1 MSNRT
6 KWGLAVDVVFPQHLR
21 KFTVMTFEACAVV
34 LLGGFFGGIARFF
47 VSGFVGRRIGETFPW
62 GTLVVNVSGA
72 LVIGALAGLVRSR
85 GGVFA
90 GEMFRDLA
98 FVGFLGGYT
107 TVSSFC
113 LQTLN
118 LALDGQGLQAAMN
131 TILSAGLCVAAVGT
145 GFSAVVW
152 LLG

>member
-1 MSNRT
+1 
-6 KWGLAVDVVFPQHLR
+6 
-21 KFTVMTFEACAVV
+21 MTLQACALV

-72 LVIGALAGLVRSR
+72 LVIGALAGLARSH

-98 FVGFLGGYT
+98 FVGLLGGYT

-118 LALDGQGLQAAMN
+118 LALDGQGVPATMYV
-131 TILSAGLCVAAVGT
+131 ILSTGLCIAAVGT
-145 GFSAVVW
+145 GFWAVIR
-152 LLG
+152 LLA

>member
-1 MSNRT
+1 
-6 KWGLAVDVVFPQHLR
+6 
-21 KFTVMTFEACAVV
+21 MTLESCVLV
-34 LLGGFFGGIARFF
+34 LLGGFFGGISRFF

-72 LVIGALAGLVRSR
+72 LVIGALAGLARSR
-85 GGVFA
+85 GGIFS
-90 GEMFRDLA
+90 GEIFRDLA

-118 LALDGQGLQAAMN
+118 LALDGEGLQAALN
-131 TILSAGLCVAAVGT
+131 AVFSAALCVAAVGA
-145 GFSAVVW
+145 GFAAAVR
-152 LLG
+152 LLA

>member
-1 MSNRT
+1 
-6 KWGLAVDVVFPQHLR
+6 
-21 KFTVMTFEACAVV
+21 MTLQACALV

-62 GTLVVNVSGA
+62 GTLIVNVSGA
-72 LVIGALAGLVRSR
+72 LVIGALAGLARSR

-107 TVSSFC
+107 TVSSYC

-131 TILSAGLCVAAVGT
+131 IILSAGLCIAAVGG
-145 GFSAVVW
+145 GFWAVVRV
-152 LLG
+152 LA

>member
-1 MSNRT
+1 
-6 KWGLAVDVVFPQHLR
+6 
-21 KFTVMTFEACAVV
+21 MTFEACALV
-34 LLGGFFGGIARFF
+34 LLGGFFGGISRFF
-47 VSGFVGRRIGETFPW
+47 VSGFVGRRVGETFPW

-72 LVIGALAGLVRSR
+72 LVIGALAGLARAR

-107 TVSSFC
+107 TVSSFS

-118 LALDGQGLQAAMN
+118 LALDGQSLQAAMYAV
-131 TILSAGLCVAAVGT
+131 LSAGLCVAAVGS
-145 GFSAVVW
+145 GFAAVVR
-152 LLG
+152 LLT

>member
-1 MSNRT
+1 MNLES
-6 KWGLAVDVVFPQHLR
+6 
-21 KFTVMTFEACAVV
+21 CALV
-34 LLGGFFGGIARFF
+34 LFGGFFGGIARFF

-72 LVIGALAGLVRSR
+72 LVIGALAGLARSH
-85 GGVFA
+85 GGIFA

-118 LALDGQGLQAAMN
+118 LALDGQGLQAALN
-131 TILSAGLCVAAVGT
+131 AILSTGLCIAAVGA
-145 GFSAVVW
+145 GFAAIGRVLV
-152 LLG
+152 

>member
-1 MSNRT
+1 MSS
-6 KWGLAVDVVFPQHLR
+6 AVDIVFPQHLW
-21 KFTVMTFEACAVV
+21 KLIVMTFEACVLV

-72 LVIGALAGLVRSR
+72 LVIGALAGLARSR

-90 GEMFRDLA
+90 EEMFRDLA
-98 FVGFLGGYT
+98 FVGLLGGYT

-131 TILSAGLCVAAVGT
+131 VILSAGLCVAAVGI
-145 GFSAVVW
+145 GFSAATR
-152 LLG
+152 LLV